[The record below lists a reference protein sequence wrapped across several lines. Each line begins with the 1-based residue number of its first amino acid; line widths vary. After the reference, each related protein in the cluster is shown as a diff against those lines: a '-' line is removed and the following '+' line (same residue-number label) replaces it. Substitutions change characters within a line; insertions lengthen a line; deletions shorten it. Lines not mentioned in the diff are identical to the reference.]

1 MTTYTVKFHKSEIE
15 LIFAALSKF
24 VRILQQIDA
33 LKGIYAYMYPNLPV
47 METLRKIFSV
57 PGKEPKKMN
66 CMYGFTLSNL
76 EYKILSDVLIAY
88 SPEGSD
94 LAYQTTKKYEE
105 YLPEVGLPCTM
116 GVGSDRY
123 PYRITRVSPSGKTFW
138 MKPVAYHLKSGFT
151 TYGSEN
157 QEYVFGDVKNEV
169 VETRVSFR
177 KYGGWVDTSD
187 CPVGLGHYD
196 AYSDPSF

>member
-1 MTTYTVKFHKSEIE
+1 MTTYTVKFRKSEIE

-47 METLRKIFSV
+47 METLRKIFSSS
-57 PGKEPKKMN
+57 KTAYTTK
-66 CMYGFTLSNL
+66 FTLTNI
-76 EYKILSDVLIAY
+76 EYKILSEVLIAF

-94 LAYQTTKKYEE
+94 LADNVTKKYEAF
-105 YLPEVGLPCTM
+105 LPEVGLPCTM

-123 PYRITRVSPSGKTFW
+123 PFQIVRVSPSGKTFW
-138 MKPVAYHLKSGFT
+138 MKPVAYKLKPGFT
-151 TYGSEN
+151 TYGTEN
-157 QEYVFGDVKNEV
+157 QEYNFGDVKNEV
-169 VETRVSFR
+169 VETRVSLR
-177 KYGGWVDTSD
+177 KSGRWANTSN